1 MEWVWE
7 VCAEDVDLGVMLQV
21 ISSQREHS
29 SSIRAL
35 HALSRN
41 NSRSHVACS
50 AESIARGDA
59 REVEANFP
67 LVLSTSQQSQAQT
80 VLLISQLS

>member
-35 HALSRN
+35 HALSRTTLGPTLRALQN
-41 NSRSHVACS
+41 LLQGAMPEKWRPIFHLFFRPHSR
-50 AESIARGDA
+50 ARLKLC
-59 REVEANFP
+59 F
-67 LVLSTSQQSQAQT
+67 
-80 VLLISQLS
+80 